1 MPWTAAQRPRCP
13 PWRPRAPPAPPRQL
27 SLAPAPDVARTN
39 GPNYPLSLSASPRG
53 GTAGKASPG
62 PGRSGHSTRCP
73 LLLGRFHRK
82 SNTNSI
88 CPPSKNRSSERQ
100 KGIGRLINNAAEA
113 SMGVTI
119 RLDSERSNLVHE
131 LFWIWHILVR
141 NPCSVLEQRSQWCLG
156 LLDTSRLDAEGD

>member
-1 MPWTAAQRPRCP
+1 MDC
-13 PWRPRAPPAPPRQL
+13 RAPAAMPAAAAARATCAAASTAPSYPSPP
-27 SLAPAPDVARTN
+27 
-39 GPNYPLSLSASPRG
+39 GG
-53 GTAGKASPG
+53 GTAAEAPPG
-62 PGRSGHSTRCP
+62 PGRSGDSTRGP
-73 LLLGRFHRK
+73 LLPGRFPRK
-82 SNTNSI
+82 SNPNSI
-88 CPPSKNRSSERQ
+88 CPASKNRSSERQ